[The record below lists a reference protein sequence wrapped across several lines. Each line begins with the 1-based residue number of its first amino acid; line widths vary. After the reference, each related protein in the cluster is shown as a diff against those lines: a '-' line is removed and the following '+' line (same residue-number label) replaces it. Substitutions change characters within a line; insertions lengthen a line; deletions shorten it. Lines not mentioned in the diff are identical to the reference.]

1 MFPEFF
7 MENEIVLALL
17 SFILILTVM
26 HFPCL
31 RSNISLMISASVS
44 VLLLALHIVTLSF
57 EAFDYRSYLLV
68 IGIQALRHIADKY
81 NYAEIPTEDVRKG
94 YILSMNTVVCFIG
107 SKINGLPMAMTE
119 DLRSRLSEEEAESV
133 VRWKGSKQGS
143 ETVTIVKKI
152 PFAIFIALGVL
163 VFLILE
169 VKQ

>member
-1 MFPEFF
+1 
-7 MENEIVLALL
+7 
-17 SFILILTVM
+17 
-26 HFPCL
+26 
-31 RSNISLMISASVS
+31 
-44 VLLLALHIVTLSF
+44 
-57 EAFDYRSYLLV
+57 
-68 IGIQALRHIADKY
+68 
-81 NYAEIPTEDVRKG
+81 
-94 YILSMNTVVCFIG
+94 MNTVVCFIG